1 MTRFRFGR
9 PTGRPNRISPGVRR
23 RAASDPSAPIE
34 VQDDKLLPTGNRTH
48 GNEQLAAPFIFQS
61 CAKDLQTYCA
71 AVTPGNGRT
80 IACIYAREDKVSDGC
95 DAATE
100 NGAALLDWFF
110 ETVRYVYDQCA
121 DDVQK
126 HCVGTEFGGGRII
139 SCLIE
144 QVSALS
150 DACQEVAAEFS
161 GRLE

>member
-1 MTRFRFGR
+1 MRTLLW
-9 PTGRPNRISPGVRR
+9 
-23 RAASDPSAPIE
+23 RAFTALPIILMAL
-34 VQDDKLLPTGNRTH
+34 VAGS
-48 GNEQLAAPFIFQS
+48 EQLAAQPIFES
-61 CAKDLQTYCA
+61 CSKDLETYCV

-80 IACIYAREDKVSDGC
+80 LACIYAHEDKVSEEC

-121 DDVQK
+121 EDVQN
-126 HCVGTEFGGGRII
+126 HCAVTEFGGGRIL

-144 QVSALS
+144 KSSELT
-150 DACQEVAAEFS
+150 DACKKATAEFP

>member
-1 MTRFRFGR
+1 M
-9 PTGRPNRISPGVRR
+9 PTSLRR
-23 RAASDPSAPIE
+23 TFMSLPI
-34 VQDDKLLPTGNRTH
+34 VLMACVA
-48 GNEQLAAPFIFQS
+48 GNEQLAAQSIFES
-61 CAKDLQTYCA
+61 CAKDLETYCG

-80 IACIYAREDKVSDGC
+80 LACIYAHEDKVSDDC

-126 HCVGTEFGGGRII
+126 HCAGTEFGGGRIF

-144 QVSALS
+144 KSSELT
-150 DACQEVAAEFS
+150 DACKEVTAEFS